1 MSVKE
6 YLLKG
11 EKEERFLIKDV
22 ADHGCSGGT
31 ISELIYYEDCNKFY
45 DKHHEEIWDE
55 VTELIYYDD
64 TEKFHD
70 EHEDEIWSEIQ
81 YACDCTGEYPLQ
93 WVQHLNG
100 GKDVDS
106 IKTLKN
112 LLSWWICEVKA
123 QEIVYQDRE
132 QKTA

>member
-31 ISELIYYEDCNKFY
+31 ISELIYYEDT
-45 DKHHEEIWDE
+45 
-55 VTELIYYDD
+55 V
-64 TEKFHD
+64 KFHD

-100 GKDVDS
+100 GKEVDS